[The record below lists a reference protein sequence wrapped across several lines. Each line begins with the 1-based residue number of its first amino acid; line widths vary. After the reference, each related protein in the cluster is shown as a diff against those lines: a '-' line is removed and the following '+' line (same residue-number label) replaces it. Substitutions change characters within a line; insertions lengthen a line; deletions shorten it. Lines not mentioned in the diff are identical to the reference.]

1 MEVKEDR
8 GRSQPVNQT
17 ARLSLPCCTA
27 WSAFMETVF
36 CVFFS
41 EAVIRVRYNF
51 VSRCSRV
58 CVLVLFHQNSSFP
71 WKLGDVVSP
80 GIQRE
85 VPLSRLRG
93 WGGGEGGEA
102 HPPQWKDFSIPR
114 ITVICTYAIFE
125 PGLQIVV
132 TLSLICGTCPPVE
145 TDWVQ
150 RMAVEHISLKSF
162 LWAWI
167 CLRSHSLRTVVQG
180 PRFVFRR
187 RQEIPFSPFVE
198 IPPLW

>member
-58 CVLVLFHQNSSFP
+58 CVLVPFHQNSSFP

-93 WGGGEGGEA
+93 RGGRRS
-102 HPPQWKDFSIPR
+102 PP
-114 ITVICTYAIFE
+114 
-125 PGLQIVV
+125 
-132 TLSLICGTCPPVE
+132 PPVE
-145 TDWVQ
+145 GFFHP
-150 RMAVEHISLKSF
+150 ANHCNLYLCHIWTWPSDCSNFIFDLWDVSPCRNRLSPEDGSWTYFSEIFPMSLNLF
-162 LWAWI
+162 EV
-167 CLRSHSLRTVVQG
+167 T
-180 PRFVFRR
+180 
-187 RQEIPFSPFVE
+187 
-198 IPPLW
+198 